1 MNIRHAPEYI
11 PFMEALI
18 TLVDLFPRD
27 LMLYGIMMTFF
38 QVPESLQ
45 LHINVTHGTGTRL
58 SRDNKDHG
66 EVDIRE
72 SLF

>member
-27 LMLYGIMMTFF
+27 LFLYGIMMTTF
-38 QVPESLQ
+38 QVPDSLL
-45 LHINVTHGTGTRL
+45 LHINVTHGTGTRPA
-58 SRDNKDHG
+58 
-66 EVDIRE
+66 
-72 SLF
+72 